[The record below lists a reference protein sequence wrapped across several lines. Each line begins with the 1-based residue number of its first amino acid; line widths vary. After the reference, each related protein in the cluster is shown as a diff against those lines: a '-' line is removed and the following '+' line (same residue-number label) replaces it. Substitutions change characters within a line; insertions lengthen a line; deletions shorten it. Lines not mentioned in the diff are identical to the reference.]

1 MAVKRKPA
9 GSSKRLH
16 VLHNRVAQS
25 SNALAI
31 PTKRLRT
38 KSTVRTAY
46 VVADPNMESAD
57 AQQDKM
63 EDKDMAKLM
72 ECMEEGG
79 NLFGA
84 GQSAEDQAEAEAV
97 VGACSA
103 KRRKVTRRRPNL
115 KIMSAD
121 SEATKAIK
129 VYMKSM
135 TDEEWERIFENTG
148 NIGRTLHVITGCSGS
163 ELQQCLGLVVKFFVF
178 FIRRHRP
185 QRHFIFDLQA
195 PPRWVTSF
203 GFAGTTQS
211 VISFCSAGTAG
222 SVTSFL
228 IRRHHPEHHFIIIL
242 RPERHSILIRRH
254 RPERHFILIRRH
266 HPERHFSFD
275 QQQTYLF

>member
-16 VLHNRVAQS
+16 VLHNGVAQS

-31 PTKRLRT
+31 PTKRVRT

-63 EDKDMAKLM
+63 EDKDMANLM

-103 KRRKVTRRRPNL
+103 ERRKVTRRRPNL
-115 KIMSAD
+115 KLMRAD

-163 ELQQCLGLVVKFFVF
+163 ELQQCLGLVVKFLVF
-178 FIRRHRP
+178 LSAGTAHSATSFLICRHHP
-185 QRHFIFDLQA
+185 DGSLHLDSQA
-195 PPRWVTSF
+195 PPRASF
-203 GFAGTTQS
+203 
-211 VISFCSAGTAG
+211 
-222 SVTSFL
+222 
-228 IRRHHPEHHFIIIL
+228 HFVPQAPPGASL
-242 RPERHSILIRRH
+242 
-254 RPERHFILIRRH
+254 HF
-266 HPERHFSFD
+266 
-275 QQQTYLF
+275 